1 MLEISREPETTPGVR
16 DALLPGGSDVLAP
29 TGAASVAA
37 FHPAFAA
44 RAAVEPARDH
54 GRGWLVRRLLVA
66 ADVVGLTAAFVGIAY
81 LFEGHLIG
89 AVRPNETLA
98 FLAALPA
105 WILAAKLY
113 GLYDRDEERTAHSSA
128 DEFADVFHLVTVG
141 VWLLYASVWLF
152 GLGDP
157 SQKKLTVFWLLAIV
171 TVPAARAVAR
181 AVARRHPLYRQNA
194 IIIGAGDVGQLVGR
208 KLAQHPEYGIKLV
221 GFVDANPR
229 ERRADLRE
237 LQLLGDPGDLHEIV
251 CRHDV
256 DRVIVAFSSDRHPE
270 LLEALR
276 SLRKEGVHVDVV
288 PRLFEA
294 INPRVGIH
302 SVEGLPLLGLP
313 PARIPRSSRF
323 LKRSLDI
330 AVSATILTLAAPLMA
345 LIAVLIRR
353 DSPGPAFFR
362 QTRLGLDMRQF
373 TVFKFRTMRQGT
385 DAEEHREY
393 IAKIMDAS
401 AAPEQSSLYKLDR
414 GDAVTTVGRWLRKT
428 SLDELPQLINVLRGD
443 MSLVG
448 PRPCIP
454 YETEFFANHHFDRFL
469 VPAGLTGL
477 WQVEARAHSTF
488 GEALDLDV
496 LYVRGWSFGLDL
508 RLLMRTPFL
517 MLRSSETG

>member
-1 MLEISREPETTPGVR
+1 
-16 DALLPGGSDVLAP
+16 
-29 TGAASVAA
+29 
-37 FHPAFAA
+37 
-44 RAAVEPARDH
+44 
-54 GRGWLVRRLLVA
+54 
-66 ADVVGLTAAFVGIAY
+66 
-81 LFEGHLIG
+81 
-89 AVRPNETLA
+89 
-98 FLAALPA
+98 
-105 WILAAKLY
+105 
-113 GLYDRDEERTAHSSA
+113 
-128 DEFADVFHLVTVG
+128 
-141 VWLLYASVWLF
+141 
-152 GLGDP
+152 
-157 SQKKLTVFWLLAIV
+157 
-171 TVPAARAVAR
+171 
-181 AVARRHPLYRQNA
+181 
-194 IIIGAGDVGQLVGR
+194 
-208 KLAQHPEYGIKLV
+208 
-221 GFVDANPR
+221 
-229 ERRADLRE
+229 
-237 LQLLGDPGDLHEIV
+237 
-251 CRHDV
+251 V

-362 QTRLGLDMRQF
+362 QTRLGLDMREF
-373 TVFKFRTMRQGT
+373 TVFKFRTMRQDT
-385 DAEEHREY
+385 DAGEHREY

-401 AAPEQSSLYKLDR
+401 ATPEQSSLYKLDR